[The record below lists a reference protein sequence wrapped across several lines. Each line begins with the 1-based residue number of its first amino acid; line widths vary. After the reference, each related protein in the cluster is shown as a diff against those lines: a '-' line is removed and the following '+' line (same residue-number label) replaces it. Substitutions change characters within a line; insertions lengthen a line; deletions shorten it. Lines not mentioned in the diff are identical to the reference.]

1 MYAIVDIQ
9 GFQYRLRKGDTI
21 RVPRIDS
28 EVGGRLTLDE
38 VLLVSNEGKVMV
50 GEPFVAGAAVEA
62 TVTDHGRYDKIIVFK
77 KKRRKDYSV
86 KRGHHQDFT
95 EIEITGITLPGDAKV
110 AKAEKAVKTVKTV
123 KAPKAVKAEPVP
135 EPAPEAVVEAVSG
148 KA

>member
-1 MYAIVDIQ
+1 MYVIVDIQ

-21 RVPRIDS
+21 RVPRINS

-38 VLLVSNEGKVMV
+38 VLLVSDNEKVMI

-62 TVTDHGRYDKIIVFK
+62 KVTDHGRYDKIIVFK

-86 KRGHHQDFT
+86 KRGHRQDFT
-95 EIEITGITLPGDAKV
+95 EIEITGITLPGS
-110 AKAEKAVKTVKTV
+110 AKAAKAA
-123 KAPKAVKAEPVP
+123 KAKAAP
-135 EPAPEAVVEAVSG
+135 EPAPVAVEEAVSG